1 MARTLALTL
10 AALGAGNTVPR
21 SGDPR
26 RAVSALSGLDRL
38 SAIRPPRVFSS
49 RELAS
54 TRNRYMPHQGKRE
67 CRRRAM
73 GGFAGVPRHVQDGA
87 PAP

>member
-10 AALGAGNTVPR
+10 AALGAGNTVPGSA
-21 SGDPR
+21 SGRTGATTLTGP
-26 RAVSALSGLDRL
+26 GL
-38 SAIRPPRVFSS
+38 IRPPRVFSS
-49 RELAS
+49 RDLAS

-73 GGFAGVPRHVQDGA
+73 GGFAGVAQHIQEGRA
-87 PAP
+87 P